1 MNDEQQTQ
9 LLCRRCEELGLITT
23 ASSDYHGPEHR
34 LFSRFLA
41 YQLYGLEPR
50 LGALGAAASQ

>member
-1 MNDEQQTQ
+1 
-9 LLCRRCEELGLITT
+9 LIKT

-41 YQLYGLEPR
+41 YERYDLEPR
-50 LGALGAAASQ
+50 LGALDPAGSG